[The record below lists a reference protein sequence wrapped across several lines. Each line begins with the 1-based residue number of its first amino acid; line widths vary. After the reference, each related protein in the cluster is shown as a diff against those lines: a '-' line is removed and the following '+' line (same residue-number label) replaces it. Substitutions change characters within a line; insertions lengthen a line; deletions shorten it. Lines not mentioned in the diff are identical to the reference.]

1 MDNNLILS
9 KVKLSLRISCTD
21 FDDELTDLI
30 SAAKKD
36 LGIVGIDV
44 DESNALHIRAITT
57 YCKLNFGEPYDADRL
72 KRSYDEQKA
81 QLISASSEGGTLRN
95 GQASQN

>member
-1 MDNNLILS
+1 MAASLLN
-9 KVKLSLRISCTD
+9 KVKLSLRISYTD

-36 LGIVGIDV
+36 LGIVGINV
-44 DESNALHIRAITT
+44 DDTNALHIRAITT
-57 YCKLNFGEPYDADRL
+57 YCKLNFGEPYEADRL

-81 QLISASSEGGTLRN
+81 QLISASTEGGSLSN